1 MYVRIISV
9 GSNWWAAHSA
19 NRSDPYCFRRSA
31 ASFNSAGL
39 RYGRRLRFCWI
50 HPGQVRF
57 NQRSGFHPEFPHRS
71 IGRTFLSNGP
81 RIFGGRT
88 HLLFSHPANHCTPD
102 GYLIAV
108 NETLHGRIDFNLSDW
123 KSAGVQA
130 ISISSRGQRYEAV
143 LLMGASDWVESDLGR
158 WMIMEDGRHFALA
171 VSVLEV
177 AS

>member
-1 MYVRIISV
+1 MYVRIISL

-31 ASFNSAGL
+31 AWFNSASL

-57 NQRSGFHPEFPHRS
+57 NQRSGFHPEFAHRA
-71 IGRTFLSNGP
+71 IGRTFPSNGP
-81 RIFGGRT
+81 RLFGGRT
-88 HLLFSHPANHCTPD
+88 HLLFSQPANHCTPD
-102 GYLIAV
+102 GYLIAI
-108 NETLHGRIDFNLSDW
+108 NETLHGWIDFNLSDW

-130 ISISSRGQRYEAV
+130 ISISSKGPRYEAV
-143 LLMGASDWVESDLGR
+143 LLMSAGDWVASDVGR
-158 WMIMEDGRHFALA
+158 WMITEDGRHLALA
-171 VSVLEV
+171 VSASEV